1 MGSNMKLIFHGD
13 DFGLTSGIN
22 QGIIRAFKE
31 GLLSSTSLISGG
43 EAAEEAISL
52 AKENP
57 GLDMGIHLILCD
69 EKPVLPAKDI
79 SSITSGRP
87 HLPTRKQLQRAIFA
101 RKINYREV
109 EDEWN
114 AQIEIVLK
122 AKIPITHMDGHQ
134 FIHLYPG
141 LFPICLNIA
150 RKHKIPF
157 VRTSN
162 DDPATF
168 EAGFM
173 RFIQWAYLKLWIKI
187 FLPRLFSSN
196 IRRFSS
202 AGFLA
207 AGGRLDRST
216 LLKNID
222 TLRLRTPAP
231 LLEFIFHP
239 GIGDS
244 YTAHKYSHWQYDWK
258 KDLDLLTDSALEKAL
273 NLRGV
278 ELTSFGKEL

>member
-1 MGSNMKLIFHGD
+1 MKLIFHGD

-31 GLLSSTSLISGG
+31 GLLSSTSLIAGG

-52 AKENP
+52 AKKNP

-69 EKPVLPAKDI
+69 ETPVLPTEDI

-87 HLPTRKQLQRAIFA
+87 HFPPRKHLQRAIFA
-101 RKINYREV
+101 HKINHREI
-109 EDEWN
+109 EAEWN
-114 AQIEIVLK
+114 AQVEKVLN
-122 AKIPITHMDGHQ
+122 AAIPITHMDGHQ
-134 FIHLYPG
+134 FIHLFPG
-141 LFPICLNIA
+141 LFPICLKIA

-162 DDPATF
+162 DDLATL
-168 EAGFM
+168 EASFM

-187 FLPRLFSSN
+187 FVSRAFSSN

-202 AGFLA
+202 VGFLM
-207 AGGRLDRST
+207 AGGRLNRSV

-222 TLRLRTPAP
+222 SLRQRKPIP
-231 LLEFIFHP
+231 LVEFILHP

-244 YTAHKYSHWQYDWK
+244 HTAYKYSHWQYDWK
-258 KDLDLLTDSALEKAL
+258 KDLDLLTDSALKKAL
-273 NLRGV
+273 DLRGV

>member
-1 MGSNMKLIFHGD
+1 MKLIFHGD

-22 QGIIRAFKE
+22 QGIIRSFKE
-31 GLLSSTSLISGG
+31 GLLSSTSLVAAG

-69 EKPVLPAKDI
+69 EKPVLPAEDI

-87 HLPTRKQLQRAIFA
+87 HFPSRKQLQRAILA
-101 RKINYREV
+101 RKIDHREI
-109 EDEWN
+109 EAEWN
-114 AQIEIVLK
+114 AQIEMVLS

-134 FIHLYPG
+134 FIHLFPG
-141 LFPICLNIA
+141 LLPICLKIA

-157 VRTSN
+157 VRASSH
-162 DDPATF
+162 DLSTF

-173 RFIQWAYLKLWIKI
+173 RFIQWVYLKLWIKI
-187 FLPRLFSSN
+187 FISRSFSSN
-196 IRRFSS
+196 IRSFSS
-202 AGFLA
+202 VGFLA
-207 AGGRLDRST
+207 AGGRLNRGT

-222 TLRLRTPAP
+222 ALRRRNPVP
-231 LLEFIFHP
+231 LVEFILHP
-239 GIGDS
+239 GIGDD

-258 KDLDLLTDSALEKAL
+258 KDLDLLTDRSLKKEL
-273 NLRGV
+273 DLRGV

>member
-1 MGSNMKLIFHGD
+1 MGPNMKLIFHGD
-13 DFGLTSGIN
+13 DFGLTPGIN

-31 GLLSSTSLISGG
+31 GLLTSTSLIAGG

-57 GLDMGIHLILCD
+57 GLDMGIHLVLCD
-69 EKPVLPAKDI
+69 EKPVLPAEDI

-87 HLPTRKQLQRAIFA
+87 HFPSRNHLQRALFA
-101 RKINYREV
+101 RKIDYREV
-109 EDEWN
+109 EAEWN
-114 AQIEIVLK
+114 AQIEMVLK

-134 FIHLYPG
+134 FIHLFPG
-141 LFPICLNIA
+141 LLPICLKIA

-157 VRTSN
+157 VRVSS

-173 RFIQWAYLKLWIKI
+173 RVIQWIYLKLWIKI
-187 FLPRLFSSN
+187 FVSRSIPSHVRILSSV
-196 IRRFSS
+196 
-202 AGFLA
+202 GFLA
-207 AGGRLDRST
+207 AGGRLNRGT

-222 TLRLRTPAP
+222 TLRHRKASP
-231 LLEFIFHP
+231 LVEFILHP
-239 GIGDS
+239 GIGDG
-244 YTAHKYSHWQYDWK
+244 YTAHKYNHWRYDWK
-258 KDLDLLTDSALEKAL
+258 KDLDLLTDSSLKRALE
-273 NLRGV
+273 LRGV